1 MPRGHPSA
9 DALNALSGLLA
20 EFRTLYS
27 QRQLWLLQVSE
38 QGIALA
44 HHGHCSSTTDHVKD
58 SICWASADPKP
69 LWPLVLR
76 ILEGMCCEDG
86 RSFQHH
92 VTTISLMF
100 WLLSSNCVS
109 SRLSRCLLPRSIGPV
124 KHDNQNMDPHGR
136 IRGHRPL
143 TLITTHFCGY
153 W

>member
-1 MPRGHPSA
+1 MPRGYPSA
-9 DALNALSGLLA
+9 DVLNALLGCLA
-20 EFRTLYS
+20 YSRTLNG
-27 QRQLWLLQVSE
+27 QRWRWPLQVLE

-44 HHGHCSSTTDHVKD
+44 HLGHCSSTTDHVKD
-58 SICWASADPKP
+58 SISWALAQPKP
-69 LWPLVLR
+69 PRPLVPR
-76 ILEGMCCEDG
+76 ILDGMLIEA
-86 RSFQHH
+86 RQSFQHY

-100 WLLSSNCVS
+100 WPLSCNSVS